1 MNDQKSGMM
10 FTHVIPLFC
19 ESVRLKVSKREV
31 HLSTPAILALADGS
45 IFHGTAIGAEGHA
58 LGEVA
63 FSTAMSGYQELLTDP
78 ASAGQLLALTYPHI
92 GNSGINPQD
101 GESDRIQAAGL
112 IIRDLPLTASNWR
125 STCSLQAFL
134 LDAGTV
140 GIADIDTRRLVRILR
155 EKGTQHGCIMA
166 GADASEEKALERVR
180 GFAGAQDQDQT
191 ATVTTRTSY
200 NWNEAPWQLA
210 SNSHPQVPTEQ
221 LPWKVVV
228 YDFGVSRSLL
238 RDLVAKGCQLSVVPA
253 DTPAAEVLAQKPHG
267 VVLSS
272 GPGNAAACTGA
283 IETVKALLD
292 AGVPLFGVGLGH
304 QLLALASGAQ
314 LKRLSV
320 SRIGVNQPVKDLA
333 NGHALI
339 SSQHHSYVVDA
350 ASLPATL
357 QLTHTSL
364 LDDSVQGIAV
374 NGKPAIGFQGIPHVS
389 NEPNTS
395 SAFYDRF
402 GELMQQS
409 HKA

>member
-1 MNDQKSGMM
+1 MM

-45 IFHGTAIGAEGHA
+45 IFHGTAIGAQGHS

-78 ASAGQLLALTYPHI
+78 VSAGQLLAMTYPHI

-101 GESDRIQAAGL
+101 GESDRIHAAGL
-112 IIRDLPLTASNWR
+112 IIRDLPLVASNWR
-125 STCSLQAFL
+125 STQSLQEFL
-134 LDAGTV
+134 QAGGTV

-155 EKGTQHGCIMA
+155 DKGTQAGCILS
-166 GADASEEKALERVR
+166 GADATADRALELVR
-180 GFAGAQDQDQT
+180 GFTGQDGQDLAGSVST
-191 ATVTTRTSY
+191 ATAY
-200 NWNEAPWQLA
+200 DWNTAPWQLA
-210 SNSHPQVPTEQ
+210 SNSNPQVPAEQ

-238 RDLVAKGCQLSVVPA
+238 QDLVAKGCHLTVVPA
-253 DTPAAEVLAQKPHG
+253 ATPAAEVLAQKPNG

-272 GPGNAAACTGA
+272 GPGNANACTAELA
-283 IETVKALLD
+283 ITRELLD
-292 AGVPLFGVGLGH
+292 AGIPLFGTGLGH

-314 LKRLSV
+314 VKRLPV

-333 NGHALI
+333 SGQALI
-339 SSQHHSYVVDA
+339 SSQHHSFVVDA
-350 ASLPATL
+350 ASLPASL
-357 QLTHTSL
+357 KLTHISL
-364 LDDSVQGIAV
+364 LDDSVQGIEV
-374 NGKPAIGFQGIPHVS
+374 TGKPAIGFQGVPHLS
-389 NEPNTS
+389 SEPNTS

-402 GELMQQS
+402 VELMKQAQ
-409 HKA
+409 KA